1 MKSLSALR
9 NKLLNQKTESLPSS
23 ETNTGS
29 FVSAQAPTNPHH
41 ITLHR
46 SCKTL
51 PLTAFIDAYCNQDYS
66 GLGTG
71 TPQEITEAWQEIL
84 FDWGSLVHTEM
95 STHIFELAKR
105 IGVMQAHVLLV
116 ENAVKYLNI
125 EWDED
130 IAGLLIAEGYD
141 PKDLNR
147 TLSMAKRVVFDLNEA
162 QDEYNRLTKTVGGK
176 KMTEDEFQE
185 NIQMLIKWRGVTI
198 DPDTTTVKV
207 YANIINM
214 YIKQNKAK

>member
-1 MKSLSALR
+1 MKLLSVLL
-9 NKLLNQKTESLPSS
+9 NKLHNQKGEPLPSS
-23 ETNTGS
+23 ETNTDN
-29 FVSAQAPTNPHH
+29 FVSAQAQTNPHH

-51 PLTAFIDAYCNQDYS
+51 PLTAFIDAYCNQDYK

-95 STHIFELAKR
+95 STHIFELAKK
-105 IGVMQAHVLLV
+105 IGELQAHVLLV
-116 ENAVKYLNI
+116 EHAVRYLQI
-125 EWDED
+125 QWDDE
-130 IAGLLIAEGYD
+130 IAQCLIAEGYD
-141 PKDLNR
+141 PEDLNR
-147 TLSMAKRVVFDLNEA
+147 VLSMAKRVVFDLNEA

-176 KMTEDEFQE
+176 KMSEDEFQE